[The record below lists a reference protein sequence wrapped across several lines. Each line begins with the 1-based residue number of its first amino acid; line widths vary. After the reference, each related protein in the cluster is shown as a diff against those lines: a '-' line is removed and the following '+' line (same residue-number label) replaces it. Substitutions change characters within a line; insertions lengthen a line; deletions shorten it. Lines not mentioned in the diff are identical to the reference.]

1 MVNFVNNLVWF
12 FLISVF
18 SYLSGSILWAI
29 IATKISG
36 KDVRQLGTKNP
47 GMANTTLQLGAKYG
61 IVVLIGDISTAFL
74 SLFFIKYLL
83 QNVFDFHPIVFSV
96 FAAIFLLGSF
106 FPIFHSFKG
115 GSGLAKLLGIL
126 LILNPL
132 VVFMNVPLGILL
144 LFKIKNTDWKFVGSG
159 VSLVITTM
167 IVSYSFNYSYNL
179 VGLQYE
185 FPDFWGLICMVVS
198 ALVVYIRSEFVYDL
212 FFIKTVMR
220 RISIS

>member
-1 MVNFVNNLVWF
+1 MDNFVNNLIWF
-12 FLISVF
+12 LLISVF

-47 GMANTTLQLGAKYG
+47 GVANTTLQLGAKYG
-61 IVVLIGDISTAFL
+61 SFVLIGDISTAFF
-74 SLFFIKYLL
+74 SLYIIKYLL
-83 QNVFDFHPIVFSV
+83 ENAFDVHSIVFAV

-179 VGLQYE
+179 FGLKYE
-185 FPDFWGLICMVVS
+185 FPDFWALICMVFS
-198 ALVVYIRSEFVYDL
+198 ALLVFIRSEYVYD
-212 FFIKTVMR
+212 FFYVKFLVR
-220 RISIS
+220 RISKH

>member
-1 MVNFVNNLVWF
+1 MDNFVNNLVWF

-29 IATKISG
+29 IIAKISG
-36 KDVRQLGTKNP
+36 KDVRKLGTKNP

-61 IVVLIGDISTAFL
+61 SFVLIGDISTAFF

-126 LILNPL
+126 LVLNPL
-132 VVFMNVPLGILL
+132 VVFINVPLGILL
-144 LFKIKNTDWKFVGSG
+144 LFKIKNTEWKFVGSG
-159 VSLVITTM
+159 VCVVITTM
-167 IVSYSFNYSYNL
+167 IVSYSFNYSYNI
-179 VGLQYE
+179 VGLQYD
-185 FPDFWGLICMVVS
+185 FPDFWGLICMVFS
-198 ALVVYIRSEFVYDL
+198 ALLVLIRSEYRYDFFVV
-212 FFIKTVMR
+212 KTVMR
-220 RISIS
+220 RISK

>member
-1 MVNFVNNLVWF
+1 MDNFVNNLVWF
-12 FLISVF
+12 LLISVF

-74 SLFFIKYLL
+74 SLFVIKYLL
-83 QNVFDFHPIVFSV
+83 QNVFDFHPI
-96 FAAIFLLGSF
+96 
-106 FPIFHSFKG
+106 
-115 GSGLAKLLGIL
+115 
-126 LILNPL
+126 
-132 VVFMNVPLGILL
+132 VFMNVPLGILL